1 MISKKLILFK
11 QYFLYEGKK
20 YTIDEFFNNI
30 NEIYKN
36 LEIII
41 AEDEIFI
48 SQYKLKDNNVTL
60 FLDNI
65 MLNNQ
70 INNENILTDYYYNKK
85 KKLLYLYSLNEGKYI
100 NKIANDKTIV
110 KVIPIQFYIRNILK
124 IILYRKPKV
133 LIITKIDKN
142 I

>member
-100 NKIANDKTIV
+100 NKIFKNYSYMLGTILL
-110 KVIPIQFYIRNILK
+110 FILGIYFICK
-124 IILYRKPKV
+124 CFI
-133 LIITKIDKN
+133 N
-142 I
+142 

>member
-100 NKIANDKTIV
+100 NKIAFDC
-110 KVIPIQFYIRNILK
+110 R
-124 IILYRKPKV
+124 
-133 LIITKIDKN
+133 
-142 I
+142 